1 MHKKSAYEKVKGAA
15 DKILAKSKGSHDL
28 EHTARVLRLAEH
40 IAKKEG
46 ADLYIVKHAAML
58 HDIARHREDKSNG
71 RIDHAPS
78 GAVMAGEMLEKF
90 GYDAD
95 DIARICHCI
104 ATHRFRGENAPKTLE
119 AKCLFDAD
127 KLDSIGAVGIGRAFL
142 FAGEVGAKL
151 HNKGVDIAKTKP
163 YTEDDTAYREFV
175 VKLKHVKSRMLT
187 KEGKRLARERH
198 AFMEEFFR
206 RLDRETAGV
215 L

>member
-15 DKILAKSKGSHDL
+15 EKTLAKSKGSHDL

-58 HDIARHREDKSNG
+58 HDIARHREDKSGG
-71 RIDHAPS
+71 RIDHASS
-78 GAVMAGEMLEKF
+78 GAVMAGKMLKKF

-95 DIARICHCI
+95 DILRICDCI
-104 ATHRFRGENAPKTLE
+104 ATHRFRGGNAPKTLE
-119 AKCLFDAD
+119 ARCLFDAD

-198 AFMEEFFR
+198 AFMEEFFK
-206 RLDRETAGV
+206 RLDRETSGV